1 MLKTTL
7 KIDGMMCKMCEA
19 YVCDAVRKAVPLA
32 KKVAASG
39 RKREVSFLTED
50 PVNED
55 ILKKAIEDTGYDCLS
70 MESAPYKKKRW
81 FQRG

>member
-1 MLKTTL
+1 MVKTTL
-7 KIDGMMCKMCEA
+7 KIDGMMCRMCEA

-50 PVNED
+50 PVNAEQ
-55 ILKKAIEDTGYDCLS
+55 LRSAINSTGYTYLS
-70 MESAPYKKKRW
+70 MKSVPYEKKTLFSWR
-81 FQRG
+81 